1 MTEKELKKASRE
13 DLLRLLIKVTDEMEQ
28 VNRELDEK
36 SRSLKIYMELAEKL
50 QADLTKKD
58 EELAKA
64 WDKADKRERQADE
77 LVKVLM
83 LEHQALKAG

>member
-36 SRSLKIYMELAEKL
+36 SRSLKIYMEFAEKL

>member
-28 VNRELDEK
+28 VNKALNEK
-36 SRSLKIYMELAEKL
+36 ARSLKIYMELAEKL

>member
-1 MTEKELKKASRE
+1 MTEKELKKASKE

-28 VNRELDEK
+28 VNKALDEK
-36 SRSLKIYMELAEKL
+36 ARSLKIYMELAEKL

>member
-28 VNRELDEK
+28 VNKALDEK
-36 SRSLKIYMELAEKL
+36 ARSLKIYMELAEKL